1 VKQAFAVLISIPHLF
16 RYIRQLKPEAIP
28 RKLLIA
34 VITVIVLVPV
44 LYLAI
49 GTLTGHCGKGMR
61 HGTVVIVSMD
71 ADSIVMAADSR
82 ETDIA
87 FREKKVTFTDTAQK
101 IFRLGNTFF
110 AIAGLSELCKTST
123 RAFVTGIY
131 DTTRSIKGNMPVIEA
146 KLKKTL
152 QTELD
157 SYNRKQKNYLAGH
170 EYSIVLYIT
179 GYEKGVPTLC
189 SITAGVKFV
198 TLFTN
203 PVEAYAN
210 TGTGSMYGLAGIT
223 DHIAAVGLNLDKNK
237 VQRMTNL
244 ILLEARH
251 HTEVDSLIQYVVIK
265 KDGYRTGNNFS
276 MAAHR

>member
-1 VKQAFAVLISIPHLF
+1 MT
-16 RYIRQLKPEAIP
+16 

-34 VITVIVLVPV
+34 VITVIVLVPI
-44 LYLAI
+44 LYLTI
-49 GTLTGHCGKGMR
+49 GTFTAHCDDGIR

-71 ADSIVMAADSR
+71 ADSIIMAADSR
-82 ETDIA
+82 ETNIA
-87 FREKKVTFTDTAQK
+87 FREKKVTFADTAQK
-101 IFRLGNTFF
+101 IFRISNTFF

-123 RAFVTGIY
+123 RAFVTRIY
-131 DTTRSIKGNMPVIEA
+131 DTTRSIKENMPVIEA
-146 KLKKTL
+146 KLKKAL

-189 SITAGVKFV
+189 GISAGVKFV
-198 TLFTN
+198 TLFAN
-203 PVEAYAN
+203 PVQAYAN
-210 TGTGSMYGLAGIT
+210 TGTGSMFGLAGIT
-223 DHIAAVGLNLDKNK
+223 DHIAEVGLNLDSNK

-251 HTEVDSLIQYVVIK
+251 HTEVDSLIQYVIIK
-265 KDGYRTGNNFS
+265 KEGYRTGSNFTRP
-276 MAAHR
+276 ATHR